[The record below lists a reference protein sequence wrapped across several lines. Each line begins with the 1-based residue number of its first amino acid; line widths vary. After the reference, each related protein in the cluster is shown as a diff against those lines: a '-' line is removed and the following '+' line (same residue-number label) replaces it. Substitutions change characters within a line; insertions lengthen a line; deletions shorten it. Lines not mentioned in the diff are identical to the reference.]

1 MLSVSQCVCLITG
14 GPPIVRPHSP
24 RDENKDSNGIVGPA
38 FYGDSPHG
46 SPDRDSFSE
55 SVGEGSYRTD
65 IGLTDKDLIDIGK
78 KYCALLITTT

>member
-1 MLSVSQCVCLITG
+1 MLSVSQCVLTG

-24 RDENKDSNGIVGPA
+24 RDEDKDPNGIVGPA
-38 FYGDSPHG
+38 YYGDSPHG
-46 SPDRDSFSE
+46 SPNRDSFSE

-78 KYCALLITTT
+78 KVLCPID

>member
-1 MLSVSQCVCLITG
+1 MLSVSQCVLTG

-24 RDENKDSNGIVGPA
+24 RDEDKDGIGYG
-38 FYGDSPHG
+38 YGDSPHG
-46 SPDRDSFSE
+46 SPNRDSFSE

-78 KYCALLITTT
+78 RVLCPIH